1 MVRSPLSVEPR
12 LGPAFLLPSVQTLST
27 GPSTPCVTETWGCS
41 DVGSVRPFS
50 KRKLDF
56 VEKNSFRVLCALS
69 QSVRGTHMEV
79 SVLASLFDEMSSEH
93 AQQSVVSMVS
103 TEDLYWVERLCCEAE
118 ENEDDASRRLEAA
131 YLSHLREG
139 LRSEQKQ
146 MESAMRHRHRAC

>member
-1 MVRSPLSVEPR
+1 MEASGHSRKGNQISSKFVTVR
-12 LGPAFLLPSVQTLST
+12 
-27 GPSTPCVTETWGCS
+27 
-41 DVGSVRPFS
+41 
-50 KRKLDF
+50 
-56 VEKNSFRVLCALS
+56 
-69 QSVRGTHMEV
+69 THMEV

-93 AQQSVVSMVS
+93 AQQSVVSSMVS

-131 YLSHLREG
+131 YLAHLREG

>member
-1 MVRSPLSVEPR
+1 MCNQLCEPR
-12 LGPAFLLPSVQTLST
+12 LGDRGVPCFHQSNLVDSSGCYGVGVSPTLSNQPRK
-27 GPSTPCVTETWGCS
+27 GNFVNELLKSVFVGCDSIHMIYERLALMDVT
-41 DVGSVRPFS
+41 
-50 KRKLDF
+50 
-56 VEKNSFRVLCALS
+56 VLTS
-69 QSVRGTHMEV
+69 M
-79 SVLASLFDEMSSEH
+79 FDEMNAEH
-93 AQQSVVSMVS
+93 AQSSVVSMVS

>member
-1 MVRSPLSVEPR
+1 
-12 LGPAFLLPSVQTLST
+12 
-27 GPSTPCVTETWGCS
+27 
-41 DVGSVRPFS
+41 
-50 KRKLDF
+50 
-56 VEKNSFRVLCALS
+56 
-69 QSVRGTHMEV
+69 MEV

-93 AQQSVVSMVS
+93 AQQSVVSSMVS
-103 TEDLYWVERLCCEAE
+103 TEDIYWVERLCCEAE